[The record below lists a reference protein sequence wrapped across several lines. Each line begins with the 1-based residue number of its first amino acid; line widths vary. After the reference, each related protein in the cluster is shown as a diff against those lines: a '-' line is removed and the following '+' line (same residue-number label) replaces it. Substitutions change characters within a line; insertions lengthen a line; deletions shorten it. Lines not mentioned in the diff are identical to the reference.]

1 MLRLWNL
8 SDEQINIMEPKT
20 IDELSAELDV
30 ELLNANEPVSPPQKW
45 QDHLTYM
52 YAYYSANDTDVKYD
66 AIEERKQMYIKEGG
80 DAQQAELA
88 KQGQEGN
95 TLWNIASSNASQQ
108 NAALIQ
114 EGAGWVEWNINS
126 SWI

>member
-1 MLRLWNL
+1 
-8 SDEQINIMEPKT
+8 
-20 IDELSAELDV
+20 
-30 ELLNANEPVSPPQKW
+30 
-45 QDHLTYM
+45 M

-95 TLWNIASSNASQQ
+95 TL
-108 NAALIQ
+108 
-114 EGAGWVEWNINS
+114 
-126 SWI
+126 